1 MYLYLEYMSDKSV
14 GIIGLGNMG
23 SKMAGVFI
31 AAKFT
36 VYGYDLDEKKRLSA
50 KKQGINTVAIEDIFS
65 RTNACILS
73 LPTEES
79 ITSALESIT
88 PKDGAKIIDMS
99 TVSPAFSRKNHEKL
113 AEKGVHYLDA
123 PVIGMPQGAGRWT
136 IPVGGDRQ
144 AFETVQEILSVLAS
158 HIYYVGDSGNGATI
172 KIVNNMISLTTWS
185 VISEVVVLA
194 NKVGIDL
201 NRLYEV
207 IKSSGGG
214 AVSPMLDRIT
224 RIANN
229 DFENICSVDVNIKDL
244 KAATDMAHSLG
255 VPAFVTA
262 SALNLHLL
270 AKEKGLGQMDMD
282 AIPLAFSSFRQKGTG
297 GG

>member
-1 MYLYLEYMSDKSV
+1 MLDKSV
-14 GIIGLGNMG
+14 AIIGLGNMG
-23 SKMAGVFI
+23 GKMASVFT

-50 KKQGINTVAIEDIFS
+50 KKQGINIVTIEDIFNK
-65 RTNACILS
+65 TNACILS

-79 ITSALESIT
+79 ITDALESIV
-88 PKDGAKIIDMS
+88 PRDGSTIIDMS

-113 AEKGVHYLDA
+113 AKKRVHYLDA
-123 PVIGMPQGAGRWT
+123 PVIGMPQGAGKWT

-144 AFETVQEILSVLAS
+144 AFESVQDILSVLAA

-214 AVSPMLDRIT
+214 AVSPMLDRVK
-224 RIANN
+224 RIADD

-244 KAATDMAHSLG
+244 KAATEMAQSLG
-255 VPAFVTA
+255 VPVFVTA

-282 AIPLAFSSFRQKGTG
+282 AIPLAFSSFKRRDTG